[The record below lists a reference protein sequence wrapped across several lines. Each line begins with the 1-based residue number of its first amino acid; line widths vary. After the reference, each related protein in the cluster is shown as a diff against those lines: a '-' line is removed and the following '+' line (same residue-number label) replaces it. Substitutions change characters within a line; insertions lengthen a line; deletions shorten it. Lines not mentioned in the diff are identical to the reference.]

1 MAEDRR
7 RRRRGAR
14 KILNLLMHSRHPM
27 QWVMSTEA
35 RAARVVD
42 GLVGNRFVGITP
54 PPLLPEKLRERP
66 RVDAARVADV
76 HDVAPRLGDAQHGPL
91 VAGERGGRL
100 LARRACRAV
109 PAWKS
114 NVGHPTPSTQYVPH
128 RAALDASREVGL
140 QSILALRAAL
150 TRRADVAPV
159 IIFPSSVDD
168 LRLRKRAQ

>member
-1 MAEDRR
+1 
-7 RRRRGAR
+7 
-14 KILNLLMHSRHPM
+14 MHSRHPM

-76 HDVAPRLGDAQHGPL
+76 HDVAPRFGDGQHGPL
-91 VAGERGGRL
+91 VAGERSGSL
-100 LARRACRAV
+100 LARGACRAV

-128 RAALDASREVGL
+128 TEPHSMHRARSDSMAAAPRGKAARVVDSANVVCFDPRINSGSFPYRRSFLHSL
-140 QSILALRAAL
+140 LLRF
-150 TRRADVAPV
+150 RKV
-159 IIFPSSVDD
+159 IVCFAIT
-168 LRLRKRAQ
+168 